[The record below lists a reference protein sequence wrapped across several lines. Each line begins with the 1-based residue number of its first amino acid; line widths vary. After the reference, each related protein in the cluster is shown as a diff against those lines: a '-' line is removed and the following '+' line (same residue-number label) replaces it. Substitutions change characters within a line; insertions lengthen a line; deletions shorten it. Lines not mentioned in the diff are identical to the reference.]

1 MFPMK
6 VPSIIRCF
14 LTLLL
19 MSPGFI
25 LFAADSLAL
34 KLIPYPQEI
43 SAEGKKYL
51 FDKNI
56 VIVTDKGASKE
67 DLFAAEE
74 LAKSFKDYF
83 DLNATV
89 TNTGSNATIRLTR
102 KGADKR
108 LGKEGYILNSSEKT
122 IQIIANESAG
132 IFYGTQTLLQLIEPS
147 GEGFKIPGVK
157 IKDWPIIKERAVHYD
172 TKHHQDNKEYVEG
185 FIRDLAHYKINQL
198 VWEWEDK
205 LAYTSHP
212 EIGAPGAFTIAEMQH
227 FTQYAKRYHIELVPL
242 VQGLGHVSFI
252 LKWPQYTSLREV
264 PSSNW
269 EFCPLKEDSYK
280 LLFDLWDEAIKAT
293 PGSTYIH
300 IGSDE
305 TYELGSCP
313 QCQAKAKEIG
323 KSGVY
328 LLFANRAA
336 EHFKKS
342 GRQVMVWEP
351 PQGWEMSKSPS
362 INVTPAKNLVLTESY
377 EYETPDFKYAKR
389 SKELG
394 YKVYAYDPNPGIE
407 HLFLPY
413 FFKEDDN
420 GKTIPGC
427 LEESHNFY
435 TSIAKSNAYD
445 GIISTSWDD
454 SGLHNQAWML
464 RFVVAASFS
473 WNASKPSI
481 GALPHSLFEDYYG
494 PNSVK
499 MDELF
504 YYLNEGAYYY
514 MSTFERKVWHWGDVG
529 KTNVPDVPR
538 GEAIEFDPFWN
549 SRYNAMI
556 SKSNEMQT
564 KINQAIAIIDENL
577 KKNVRHAYDLEV
589 FRTMARLIQHTAE
602 TYADFSNV
610 EKLLAKANRL
620 HYEDHQAAYQQLEII
635 VDLLTTNLERRR
647 QVYNDLVTCWE
658 KSRLTKGLS
667 TADKKYFYQQDRAR
681 HFANRQPDMRYLIY
695 DEEKLGVED
704 YLEKI
709 KSYSAFY
716 KQTYLKQK

>member
-1 MFPMK
+1 MAQ
-6 VPSIIRCF
+6 VRRE
-14 LTLLL
+14 
-19 MSPGFI
+19 
-25 LFAADSLAL
+25 L
-34 KLIPYPQEI
+34 KLIPCPQEVLDDGNTYSFKNI
-43 SAEGKKYL
+43 SIVA
-51 FDKNI
+51 DKNA
-56 VIVTDKGASKE
+56 TSE
-67 DLFAAEE
+67 DHFTSDE
-74 LAKSFKDYF
+74 LARNLRADFNIDAKIS
-83 DLNATV
+83 
-89 TNTGSNATIRLTR
+89 NTQSNGSIILTR

-108 LGKEGYILNSSEKT
+108 LGKEGYQLLVSDGR
-122 IQIIANESAG
+122 IQIIASDAAG
-132 IFYGTQTLLQLIEPS
+132 IFYGTQTLLQLIEKES
-147 GEGFKIPGVK
+147 NGFKIPGVK
-157 IKDWPIIKERAVHYD
+157 IKDWPVIKARAVHYD
-172 TKHHQDNKEYVEG
+172 TKHHQDKKEYVEG
-185 FIRDLAHYKINQL
+185 FIRDLAHYKVNQL

-227 FTQYAKRYHIELVPL
+227 FTQYAKRYHIELIPL

-252 LKWPQYTSLREV
+252 LKWPQFGSLREI

-293 PGSTYIH
+293 PGSSYIH

-313 QCQAKAKEIG
+313 QCQAKSQEIG

-328 LLFANRAA
+328 LLFTNKAA

-342 GRQVMVWEP
+342 GRGVMVWEP

-362 INVTPAKNLVLTESY
+362 INIKPAKSLVLTESY
-377 EYETPDFKYAKR
+377 EYETGDFKYAKR

-394 YKVYAYDPNPGIE
+394 YKVFAYDPNPGIE

-413 FFKEDDN
+413 FFKEDDD
-420 GKTIPGC
+420 GRTISGC
-427 LEESHNFY
+427 LEDSHNFY
-435 TSIAKSNAYD
+435 TATSKSNAYD

-464 RFVVAASFS
+464 RFATAASFS
-473 WNASKPSI
+473 WNASKPSVSEF
-481 GALPHSLFEDYYG
+481 PHLFFEDYYG
-494 PNSVK
+494 PTSLN
-499 MDELF
+499 MDQLF

-529 KTNVPDVPR
+529 KTHLPDTPR

-556 SKSNEMQT
+556 SKSLDMQT
-564 KINQAIAIIDENL
+564 KMKQAIVIIDENL
-577 KKNVRHAYDLEV
+577 KKNVRHSYDLEV

-602 TYADFSNV
+602 TYVDFSNV

-620 HYEDHQAAYQQLEII
+620 HYEDRQEAYQQLETVIA
-635 VDLLTTNLERRR
+635 LLQTNLETRR
-647 QVYNDLVTCWE
+647 QVFNELVTCWE

-667 TADKKYFYQQDRAR
+667 TADKKYFFQQDRAR

-704 YLEKI
+704 YLEKM
-709 KSYSAFY
+709 KSYSAYY
-716 KQTYLKQK
+716 KQTYLQQK